1 MFINK
6 LAMLKVAF
14 ALSLPL
20 SAGVCNLQKD
30 TIDCIPENQNENY
43 KFGYRLPE
51 RNEMYVLTSV
61 GKNIQIIKDELADYE
76 LSALNFSLSNQETV
90 GLLQGGQIKALQPGN
105 VELVVQT
112 DNRLE
117 LAKYTIVVA
126 EKHMDLQQLHP
137 HLEADYFTFSPNT
150 NTSTSEERWLSSNES
165 VVKVEDNTMHIKNEG
180 MTTLC
185 EKEKQDICGDTSIDV
200 NVKEDY
206 ISIEASVEESVS
218 QVRYLCVILA
228 SLGILVLIGMNEY
241 YRRKDKLELR

>member
-30 TIDCIPENQNENY
+30 AIDCIPENQNDKY
-43 KFGYRLPE
+43 TLGYHLPE

-61 GKNIQIIKDELADYE
+61 GKNIQIIKDDLADYE
-76 LSALNFSLSNQETV
+76 LSALDFTLSNEETV

-105 VELVVQT
+105 VELVVET
-112 DNRLE
+112 ENHLE

-126 EKHMDLQQLHP
+126 EKHVDLQQLHP
-137 HLEADYFTFSPNT
+137 HLEADYFTFSSNT
-150 NTSTSEERWLSSNES
+150 NTSTNEERWLSSNES
-165 VVKVEDNTMHIKNEG
+165 VVKVKDNTMHIQNEG
-180 MTTLC
+180 TTTLC

-200 NVKEDY
+200 NVKADY
-206 ISIEASVEESVS
+206 ISIEASAEESMS

-228 SLGILVLIGMNEY
+228 SLGIFILIGMNEY
-241 YRRKDKLELR
+241 YRRKDRKELQ